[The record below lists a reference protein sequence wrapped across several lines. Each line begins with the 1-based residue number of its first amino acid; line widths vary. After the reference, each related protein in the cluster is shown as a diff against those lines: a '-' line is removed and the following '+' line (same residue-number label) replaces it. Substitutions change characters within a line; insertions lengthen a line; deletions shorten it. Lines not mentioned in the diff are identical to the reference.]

1 MLQRK
6 TRRSEPPHPWKGRYQ
21 PPRDVLEPLLPA
33 LGGLGKEDLV
43 NAKPHAGENQV
54 IFISLFFMGSAEE
67 PTLT

>member
-1 MLQRK
+1 MLQRN

-33 LGGLGKEDLV
+33 LGGLRKEDLI
-43 NAKPHAGENQV
+43 NAKPHAGKNQV
-54 IFISLFFMGSAEE
+54 FILLFFMGSAEE